1 MTRQQKWA
9 HEALKRVQKHQGA
22 EASESKYRTLCLKM
36 PSLLKQSGL
45 VQSMAFIRAR
55 DEIGKTFCDEL
66 AEVYGASLADGKGRT
81 GEELQQQAQT
91 AQLSAYL
98 ILSRDLI
105 EVSVWFRRF
114 AQSEL
119 KDASEKSVED
129 QGATHAGAQS

>member
-45 VQSMAFIRAR
+45 VQSLAFIRAR

-66 AEVYGASLADGKGRT
+66 AEVYGVKVASGKTAGT
-81 GEELQQQAQT
+81 CLQDRAQEV
-91 AQLSAYL
+91 ALSEYL

-114 AQSEL
+114 AQADL
-119 KDASEKSVED
+119 KDPD
-129 QGATHAGAQS
+129 ATAGQRTGDDHAGTA